1 MIQLF
6 CGEDVYESYKA
17 SKETASQIASKK
29 QIDLKIINADEMD
42 PVNFIDTIEGIDM
55 FSSGS
60 VVLAKR
66 ALSNKKLVEILNERF
81 EHFNSYDI
89 ILWQDGKADS
99 RTALIKKLKENN
111 ALKDFPNLKQWQ
123 FEKWLKIELGD
134 RKIKLSSEQ
143 IHYLLTHVELNKL
156 TLLSELEKISLFL
169 QSKKVSTLTNTELS
183 EILGF
188 DIKGDIWVF
197 LDAFSEKN
205 LDKALTEYKKLT
217 TYEALGQYLIVMIA
231 RELNNIAQI
240 LILTE
245 KNEDLKQLGLHPFV
259 LEKTKKKS
267 RNFTLKEVTKL
278 MDDLIDT
285 DIAIKSGDI
294 DEDLGLTMF
303 LTRSFGR

>member
-42 PVNFIDTIEGIDM
+42 PVSFIDAIEGIDM
-55 FSSGS
+55 FSNGT
-60 VVLAKR
+60 VILAKR
-66 ALSNKKLVEILNERF
+66 ALNNKRLVEVLNERF
-81 EHFNSYDI
+81 EHFNSYDLL
-89 ILWQDGKADS
+89 LWQDGKADL
-99 RTALIKKLKENN
+99 RTALVKKLKEQKT
-111 ALKDFPNLKQWQ
+111 LKDFPSLKQWQ
-123 FEKWLKIELGD
+123 FEKWLKTELVEK
-134 RKIKLSSEQ
+134 KIKLSTEQ

-169 QSKKVSTLTNTELS
+169 QSKRVTTLTNAELS

-197 LDAFSEKN
+197 LDAFGEKN

-217 TYEALGQYLIVMIA
+217 TYETLGQYLIVMIA
-231 RELNNIAQI
+231 RELSNIAQI

-245 KNEDLKQLGLHPFV
+245 KKEDLKQLGLHPFV
-259 LEKTKKKS
+259 LEKTVKKS
-267 RNFTLKEVTKL
+267 RNFTLAEVTKL

-285 DIAIKSGDI
+285 DVAIKSGDI

-303 LTRSFGR
+303 LTKSFSF